1 MTNQTDPLKQPLCS
15 LKGCPSVASKAIEIN
30 TLIDQFLSAT
40 AKNNPKA
47 NPLCIKRIV
56 SELLTE
62 KSSELLA
69 EFMKVKK

>member
-1 MTNQTDPLKQPLCS
+1 MTNQTDPLNQPLCS
-15 LKGCPSVASKAIEIN
+15 LEGCPSRASKTIEIN
-30 TLIDQFLSAT
+30 TLIDQFITGA
-40 AKNNPKA
+40 ARDNPKA

-69 EFMKVKK
+69 EFMKGQK